1 MKIFC
6 CILNIIFK
14 INAIYFLLYQLY
26 KTNNIPTE
34 ISQPYPQI

>member
-1 MKIFC
+1 MLF
-6 CILNIIFK
+6 ILNIIFK
-14 INAIYFLLYQLY
+14 INARYFLLHPLY